1 MLTSQNNS
9 RAATATISSEILGE
23 VRWYEPSTERS
34 GEISINSS
42 QCTIG
47 SNPACTLCL
56 TANGVADVHVTL
68 VFGKRF
74 ILLKA
79 PYPTSISGRQI
90 RELLIDRL
98 TVLTIGSV
106 NIEVVPRHE
115 LGKKTNRP
123 RVIRSQELVEHAN
136 ILSQKDVRFELG
148 LNPPYTTNPAMANPT
163 RSSEPPFAAPANAEV
178 VERANLV
185 EDRFVAIESTLGK
198 LQSAVEIIQS
208 QNVETSTQT
217 PIDLSEQL
225 AAMGRS
231 VAEELEQRLASRLD
245 SQTASQ
251 ASLVSQIRDEAL
263 KPIESTLEGLLVR
276 LDTLSSQQVQ
286 TSDRLEELAAST
298 DVRLAEWN
306 QWRDQIIQSIE
317 QSPNAYINAP
327 NTHEAVEGIYPD
339 DQLQT
344 YQPLDEQANYSYY
357 PESPRDSLDNQ
368 SLDSNAQA
376 THSGYTMRDESEA
389 PIYEPDRLES
399 IGLEPQLGFDRFA
412 SLDNPYENVQSQ
424 AVEFQTNELDS
435 WGQHDSQVPTAWDE
449 TPEINPFRL
458 PENSL
463 SPEPSV
469 PSYEDQF
476 INDHNRNEGDEKY
489 LTDYSSDYQKPI
501 LTTIENQSPA
511 SEKYSYRQP
520 DEAPTDFP
528 RERARPSLSNQSYVS
543 RSEEEVR
550 DYQTNS
556 PLASYLRS
564 PLTDVPGLS
573 DNSNIAN
580 GYSQFSNVNDEVA
593 DARDESGYLQTSLK
607 NSPYAG
613 SEASYSSEDVS
624 ENDVLPEP
632 TNELSLRLREMLAE
646 LKAEGI
652 QSNDV
657 EEPDS
662 LHHGEIIS
670 EIHESGDVERHNSSG
685 WLQDSPTPYLDET
698 DDQATESPYNQA
710 DAQGNEAAYY
720 DRNPSLLNTFD
731 SQTSEAGESSE
742 GIPSFDWKNGSLLS
756 SEEESAT
763 PSLVSHGEKDPSQI
777 ERNDLL
783 TSRGTTSVE
792 RANEPKE
799 DRDESIEEYMQK
811 LLQRVKQGPEGAET
825 PIEELTVKSAPR
837 SRREFLERATKSSE
851 PQSDLQEPSTNGE
864 PTSGPTK
871 RPSPKQVDMDA
882 LRELANSNARRA
894 IARSETKRASTTI
907 LIKVAITAFAIA
919 AAALILLLNGF
930 TPNPPL
936 AGFVAALIVAFL
948 WGSDCY
954 KHFKALKSSKQSK
967 SLDNDQNTANESDEA
982 VSDLKG
988 GNEAERGWRPSPI

>member
-34 GEISINSS
+34 GEIAISSS

-56 TANGVADVHVTL
+56 TANGIADVHVTL

-79 PYPTSISGRQI
+79 PYPTLISGRQI
-90 RELLIDRL
+90 RELLIDKL

-136 ILSQKDVRFELG
+136 LLAQKDVRFELG
-148 LNPPYTTNPAMANPT
+148 PNPPLATHPTLANPI
-163 RSSEPPFAAPANAEV
+163 RSNEPPMAAIANVET
-178 VERANLV
+178 VERSNLV
-185 EDRFVAIESTLGK
+185 EDRFVAIETTLGK

-208 QNVETSTQT
+208 QNVDTGTQA

-231 VAEELEQRLASRLD
+231 VAEELEQRLAIRLD

-286 TSDRLEELAAST
+286 TSDRLEALADST
-298 DVRLAEWN
+298 DFRLAEWN
-306 QWRDQIIQSIE
+306 QWRDQIVQSIE
-317 QSPNAYINAP
+317 QSPSAYDHAP
-327 NTHEAVEGIYPD
+327 NAHDSFEGIYPD
-339 DQLQT
+339 EGVETNTQDAHL
-344 YQPLDEQANYSYY
+344 
-357 PESPRDSLDNQ
+357 
-368 SLDSNAQA
+368 
-376 THSGYTMRDESEA
+376 GYTMPEDSEA
-389 PIYEPDRLES
+389 QLYEPH
-399 IGLEPQLGFDRFA
+399 GLEPQLGFDGFA
-412 SLDNPYENVQSQ
+412 PLETPYYNIQNQ
-424 AVEFQTNELDS
+424 AAESPANEPSS
-435 WGQHDSQVPTAWDE
+435 WGQYHSDVPAAWEE
-449 TPEINPFRL
+449 TPQINPFRL
-458 PENSL
+458 PESSL
-463 SPEPSV
+463 SPELSAPT
-469 PSYEDQF
+469 YEDQF
-476 INDHNRNEGDEKY
+476 IRDHETNESNESY
-489 LTDYSSDYQKPI
+489 STDYGSDYQSPI
-501 LTTIENQSPA
+501 LTTIENQSTA
-511 SEKYSYRQP
+511 REKYSDVHP
-520 DEAPTDFP
+520 DEARVDFP
-528 RERARPSLSNQSYVS
+528 RERARPSNSNQTNLA
-543 RSEEEVR
+543 RSEDEAL
-550 DYQTNS
+550 DYQANS

-564 PLTDVPGLS
+564 PLTDRPGAS
-573 DNSNIAN
+573 DISNVAN
-580 GYSQFSNVNDEVA
+580 GYSQHSNVNDDVE
-593 DARDESGYLQTSLK
+593 DARVESSYLQTSFD

-632 TNELSLRLREMLAE
+632 TNELSIRLREMLAE
-646 LKAEGI
+646 LKAEGT

-662 LHHGEIIS
+662 IHHQEIIS
-670 EIHESGDVERHNSSG
+670 EAHESFDVDRNNSSG
-685 WLQDSPTPYLDET
+685 WLRDTPAPYLDET
-698 DDQATESPYNQA
+698 EDQATESPNNQA
-710 DAQGNEAAYY
+710 DADGNEAGYY
-720 DRNPSLLNTFD
+720 DRSPSLLNSLG
-731 SQTSEAGESSE
+731 SQTSGAIESSE

-756 SEEESAT
+756 SEEESVIPA
-763 PSLVSHGEKDPSQI
+763 LLSHGVNEPSQMERNSLSTTRDTTGI
-777 ERNDLL
+777 ERA
-783 TSRGTTSVE
+783 SE
-792 RANEPKE
+792 QKE

-811 LLQRVKQGPEGAET
+811 LLQRVKQGPEGAEP

-837 SRREFLERATKSSE
+837 SRREFLERATKTSE
-851 PQSDLQEPSTNGE
+851 PQPDLQEPSTSGE

-871 RPSPKQVDMDA
+871 RPSPQQVDMDA

-930 TPNPPL
+930 APTPPL

-954 KHFKALKSSKQSK
+954 KHFKTLKSSKQSK
-967 SLDNDQNTANESDEA
+967 SQESDPNIAQESDDTAVDPKAGNES
-982 VSDLKG
+982 
-988 GNEAERGWRPSPI
+988 ERGWRPSPI

>member
-34 GEISINSS
+34 GEIAVHSS

-56 TANGVADVHVTL
+56 TASGVADVHVTL

-79 PYPTSISGRQI
+79 PYPTLISGRQI
-90 RELLIDRL
+90 RELLIDKL

-115 LGKKTNRP
+115 IGKKTNRP

-136 ILSQKDVRFELG
+136 LLSQRDVHIELG
-148 LNPPYTTNPAMANPT
+148 PNSPIATNPAMAIPNSGNDP
-163 RSSEPPFAAPANAEV
+163 SLMAIANQV
-178 VERANLV
+178 MVERSDLL
-185 EDRFVAIESTLGK
+185 EDRFVAIETTLGK

-208 QNVETSTQT
+208 QNVDTGTHA
-217 PIDLSEQL
+217 PIDLTEQL

-231 VAEELEQRLASRLD
+231 VADELEQRLAIRLD

-251 ASLVSQIRDEAL
+251 ASLVNQIRDEAL

-276 LDTLSSQQVQ
+276 FDTLSSQQVQ
-286 TSDRLEELAAST
+286 TSDRLEALAAST

-306 QWRDQIIQSIE
+306 QWRDQIVQSIE
-317 QSPNAYINAP
+317 QSPNAYIPQANAYDS
-327 NTHEAVEGIYPD
+327 AEGIYPD

-368 SLDSNAQA
+368 SLDSNTQA
-376 THSGYTMRDESEA
+376 THSGYTMRNESEA

-412 SLDNPYENVQSQ
+412 SLDNPYDNVQSQ

-564 PLTDVPGLS
+564 PLTDLPGLS
-573 DNSNIAN
+573 DSSGTAN
-580 GYSQFSNVNDEVA
+580 GYSQVSNISDDVA
-593 DARDESGYLQTSLK
+593 DARADSGYFQPSFSNT
-607 NSPYAG
+607 PYAG
-613 SEASYSSEDVS
+613 LESSHSSEDVS

-632 TNELSLRLREMLAE
+632 TNELSLRLRQMLAE
-646 LKAEGI
+646 LKAEGN
-652 QSNDV
+652 QTNDD
-657 EEPDS
+657 EKPDS
-662 LHHGEIIS
+662 IQHQEIVL
-670 EIHESGDVERHNSSG
+670 ETHESDEADRHISSS
-685 WLQDSPTPYLDET
+685 WLRDTPSSFINEI
-698 DDQATESPYNQA
+698 DDHSTESPDNHVEAEDDAAGYN
-710 DAQGNEAAYY
+710 E
-720 DRNPSLLNTFD
+720 RNPSHLN
-731 SQTSEAGESSE
+731 SLSGQAVGALESSD

-756 SEEESAT
+756 SEENSAIPT
-763 PSLVSHGEKDPSQI
+763 LVAHIDEEPSQI
-777 ERNDLL
+777 ERTDLSPPRD
-783 TSRGTTSVE
+783 TAGHE
-792 RANEPKE
+792 QAGEHKE

-811 LLQRVKQGPEGAET
+811 LLQRVKQGPDGAET

-837 SRREFLERATKSSE
+837 SRREFLERASKSSE
-851 PQSDLQEPSTNGE
+851 PLSVSQEPATNGE

-871 RPSPKQVDMDA
+871 RPSPQQVDMDA

-907 LIKVAITAFAIA
+907 LIKVAITSFAIA
-919 AAALILLLNGF
+919 AAALILLLNGLNI
-930 TPNPPL
+930 NPPF

-967 SLDNDQNTANESDEA
+967 SHESDPNTAEENDNA
-982 VSDLKG
+982 IADPKA